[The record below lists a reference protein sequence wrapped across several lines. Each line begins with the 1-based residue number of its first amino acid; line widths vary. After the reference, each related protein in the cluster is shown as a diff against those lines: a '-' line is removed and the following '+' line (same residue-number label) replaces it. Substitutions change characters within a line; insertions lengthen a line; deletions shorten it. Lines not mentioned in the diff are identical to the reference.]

1 MFLISFHSVGRFC
14 PVATADRA
22 VTGAASRIH
31 AARFSGAGLKEL
43 GLEDV
48 PATNSHVT
56 SIMKFHIVPLC
67 VAEGFL
73 LFFSP
78 FFFPQRAIN
87 QTSSFR
93 SVLIQTPRQCNYCTA
108 LKDSSIYIIDS
119 FIEERLAIS
128 LIRNLL
134 CRMDFLTEADLKC

>member
-22 VTGAASRIH
+22 VIGVASRIH
-31 AARFSGAGLKEL
+31 ATRFSGIGLKGL

-48 PATNSHVT
+48 PATDGHLT

-73 LFFSP
+73 FIFLT
-78 FFFPQRAIN
+78 FFFHIVK
-87 QTSSFR
+87 S
-93 SVLIQTPRQCNYCTA
+93 
-108 LKDSSIYIIDS
+108 D
-119 FIEERLAIS
+119 
-128 LIRNLL
+128 
-134 CRMDFLTEADLKC
+134 